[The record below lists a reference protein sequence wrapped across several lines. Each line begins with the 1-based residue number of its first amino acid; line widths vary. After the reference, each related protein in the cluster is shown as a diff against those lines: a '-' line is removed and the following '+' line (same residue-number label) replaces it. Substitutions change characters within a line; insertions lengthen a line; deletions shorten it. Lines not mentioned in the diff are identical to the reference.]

1 MAETR
6 SPPSNAP
13 RPRIHS
19 GAGSVPL
26 PQGERGTDASVL
38 GRPDP
43 WSVLTRFTPARI
55 GLGRAGGSIP
65 TKPLLDFQL
74 AHARAR
80 DAVQR
85 DLDADALIG
94 ALSGRGF
101 EVLQLHG
108 AACDRRTFIQRPD
121 LGRILSP
128 EAKAL
133 LEGEGH
139 AGDPFDAVF
148 VVADGLSA
156 LACERH
162 APALL
167 ERTAPKLADAKWR
180 VAPICLVRQG
190 RVAVGDEIGALLPAA
205 MTVMLIGERPGL
217 SSPDSLGVYL
227 TWDPVPGRS
236 NAQRNC
242 ISNVRPEG
250 LSYAA
255 AAHKLFY
262 LMMEARRR
270 KLSGVHLK
278 EEAPALGLDIE

>member
-1 MAETR
+1 MGETR
-6 SPPSNAP
+6 SPSNAP
-13 RPRIHS
+13 RPI
-19 GAGSVPL
+19 P
-26 PQGERGTDASVL
+26 PQKGGRGPDATVL

-43 WSVLTRFTPARI
+43 WSGLTRFTPARI

-85 DLDADALIG
+85 DLDGDALLG
-94 ALSGRGF
+94 ALTQRGF
-101 EVLQLHG
+101 EVVQLHS
-108 AACDRRTFIQRPD
+108 AARDRRTFIQRPD
-121 LGRILSP
+121 LGRILSL

-133 LEGEGH
+133 LEGQRH
-139 AGDPFDAVF
+139 AGDAFDAVF

-167 ERTAPKLADAKWR
+167 ERVALKLSDANWR

-190 RVAVGDEIGALLPAA
+190 RVAVGDEIGALLSAA

-262 LMMEARRR
+262 LMTEARRR

-278 EEAPALGLDIE
+278 EDAPALGLDIE

>member
-1 MAETR
+1 MNMKK
-6 SPPSNAP
+6 P
-13 RPRIHS
+13 
-19 GAGSVPL
+19 
-26 PQGERGTDASVL
+26 GTDL

-43 WSVLTRFTPARI
+43 WSALTRFTPARI

-65 TKPLLDFQL
+65 TKPLLEFQL

-85 DLDADALIG
+85 DLDADAVQTVL
-94 ALSGRGF
+94 AERGF
-101 EVLQLHG
+101 EVLLLHS
-108 AACDRRTFIQRPD
+108 AAPDRRTFIQRPD

-133 LEGEGH
+133 LESQAHTG
-139 AGDPFDAVF
+139 AALDAVF

-156 LACERH
+156 LAIERH
-162 APALL
+162 APALF
-167 ERTAPKLADAKWR
+167 EYIAPKLTEARWR
-180 VAPICLVRQG
+180 LAPVCLVRQG
-190 RVAVGDEIGALLPAA
+190 RVAVGDEIGALLSAA

-236 NAQRNC
+236 NAERNC

-262 LMMEARRR
+262 LMTEARRR
-270 KLSGVHLK
+270 KVSGVTLK
-278 EEAPALGLDIE
+278 EDAPALAVPGPDIG

>member
-1 MAETR
+1 MAETPNR
-6 SPPSNAP
+6 SDAL
-13 RPRIHS
+13 H
-19 GAGSVPL
+19 ADTL
-26 PQGERGTDASVL
+26 PQRGGASDTSAL
-38 GRPDP
+38 GGPDP
-43 WSVLTRFTPARI
+43 WSALTRFTLARI

-65 TKPLLDFQL
+65 TKPLLEFQL

-85 DLDADALIG
+85 DLDADALHGSIIE
-94 ALSGRGF
+94 RGF
-101 EVLQLHG
+101 EVLRLQT
-108 AACDRRTFIQRPD
+108 AAPDRRTFIQRPD
-121 LGRILSP
+121 LGRILGA

-133 LEGEGH
+133 LEH
-139 AGDPFDAVF
+139 KANAPTLFDAVF
-148 VVADGLSA
+148 VVSDGLSA
-156 LACERH
+156 QAAERH

-167 ERTAPKLADAKWR
+167 ERIAPKLADANWR
-180 VAPICLVRQG
+180 IAPICLVRQG

-205 MTVMLIGERPGL
+205 MAVMLIGERPGL

-262 LMMEARRR
+262 LMTEARRR
-270 KLSGVHLK
+270 KLSGVHLQ
-278 EEAPALGLDIE
+278 EDAPALGRDVE

>member
-6 SPPSNAP
+6 SCSDAAHPDTLLQE
-13 RPRIHS
+13 
-19 GAGSVPL
+19 GGGS
-26 PQGERGTDASVL
+26 ETRVL

-43 WSVLTRFTPARI
+43 WRVLTRFTIARI

-65 TKPLLDFQL
+65 TKPLLEFQL

-85 DLDADALIG
+85 DLDTAAVQS
-94 ALSGRGF
+94 ALSQCGF
-101 EVLQLHG
+101 EVLRLQT
-108 AACDRRTFIQRPD
+108 AAPDRRTFIQRPD
-121 LGRILSP
+121 LGRILGAD
-128 EAKAL
+128 AKTL
-133 LEGEGH
+133 LEH
-139 AGDPFDAVF
+139 KANAAAPFDAVF
-148 VVADGLSA
+148 VVSDGLSA
-156 LACERH
+156 QAAERH

-167 ERTAPKLADAKWR
+167 ERIAPKLADANWR
-180 VAPICLVRQG
+180 IAPVCLVRQG

-205 MTVMLIGERPGL
+205 MAVMLIGERPGL

-250 LSYAA
+250 LSYVA

-262 LMMEARRR
+262 LMTEARRR
-270 KLSGVHLK
+270 KLSGVHLQ
-278 EEAPALGLDIE
+278 ENAPALGREVE

>member
-1 MAETR
+1 MKMKK
-6 SPPSNAP
+6 P
-13 RPRIHS
+13 
-19 GAGSVPL
+19 
-26 PQGERGTDASVL
+26 GTEL

-43 WSVLTRFTPARI
+43 WNALTRFTPARI

-65 TKPLLDFQL
+65 TKPLLAFQL

-85 DLDADALIG
+85 DLGVDAVEKALTQ
-94 ALSGRGF
+94 RGF
-101 EVLQLHG
+101 EVLQLHS
-108 AACDRRTFIQRPD
+108 AAPDRSTFIQRPD
-121 LGRILSP
+121 LGRILSR

-133 LEGEGH
+133 LESKAH
-139 AGDPFDAVF
+139 TGDAFDAAF

-156 LACERH
+156 LAIERH

-167 ERTAPKLADAKWR
+167 ERIAPKLADADWR
-180 VAPICLVRQG
+180 VAPVCLVRQG

-236 NAQRNC
+236 NAERNC

-262 LMMEARRR
+262 LMTEGRRR
-270 KLSGVHLK
+270 KVSGVALK
-278 EEAPALGLDIE
+278 EDAPALAESSQAGSMTGGCP

>member
-1 MAETR
+1 
-6 SPPSNAP
+6 
-13 RPRIHS
+13 
-19 GAGSVPL
+19 
-26 PQGERGTDASVL
+26 
-38 GRPDP
+38 
-43 WSVLTRFTPARI
+43 
-55 GLGRAGGSIP
+55 
-65 TKPLLDFQL
+65 
-74 AHARAR
+74 
-80 DAVQR
+80 
-85 DLDADALIG
+85 
-94 ALSGRGF
+94 
-101 EVLQLHG
+101 
-108 AACDRRTFIQRPD
+108 
-121 LGRILSP
+121 
-128 EAKAL
+128 
-133 LEGEGH
+133 LEGQRH
-139 AGDPFDAVF
+139 AGDAFDAVF

-167 ERTAPKLADAKWR
+167 ERVAPKLADANWR

-262 LMMEARRR
+262 LMTEARRR

-278 EEAPALGLDIE
+278 EDAPALGLDIK

>member
-1 MAETR
+1 MTMK
-6 SPPSNAP
+6 
-13 RPRIHS
+13 RP
-19 GAGSVPL
+19 A
-26 PQGERGTDASVL
+26 TDL

-43 WSVLTRFTPARI
+43 WRGLTRFTPARI

-65 TKPLLDFQL
+65 TQPLLDFQL

-80 DAVQR
+80 DAAWR
-85 DLDADALIG
+85 DLDADTAQAALT
-94 ALSGRGF
+94 ARGF
-101 EVLQLHG
+101 EVLQLHS
-108 AACDRRTFIQRPD
+108 AAPDRRSFIQRPD

-133 LEGEGH
+133 LQDNAH

-156 LACERH
+156 LAAERH

-167 ERTAPKLADAKWR
+167 GHIVPRLADARWR
-180 VAPICLVRQG
+180 LGPVCLVRQG
-190 RVAVGDEIGALLPAA
+190 RVAVGDEIGALLLAA
-205 MTVMLIGERPGL
+205 LTVMLIGERPGL
-217 SSPDSLGVYL
+217 SSPDSLGIYL

-236 NAQRNC
+236 NAERNC

-250 LSYAA
+250 LSYAL

-262 LMMEARRR
+262 LMTQARRR
-270 KLSGVHLK
+270 KLSGVELK
-278 EEAPALGLDIE
+278 EDAPALSAGT

>member
-1 MAETR
+1 MNMKKKPTT
-6 SPPSNAP
+6 N
-13 RPRIHS
+13 
-19 GAGSVPL
+19 
-26 PQGERGTDASVL
+26 L

-43 WSVLTRFTPARI
+43 WSVLTRYTAARI

-65 TKPLLDFQL
+65 TKPLLEFQL

-85 DLDADALIG
+85 DLDADVVQRALTE
-94 ALSGRGF
+94 RGF
-101 EVLQLHG
+101 EVLRLQTE
-108 AACDRRTFIQRPD
+108 APDRRTFIQRPD
-121 LGRILSP
+121 LGRILGP

-133 LEGEGH
+133 LERK
-139 AGDPFDAVF
+139 ASAAAPVDVVF

-156 LACERH
+156 QAAERH

-167 ERTAPKLADAKWR
+167 EHIASKLTDARWRLAP
-180 VAPICLVRQG
+180 VCVVSQG

-205 MTVMLIGERPGL
+205 MTVILIGERPGL
-217 SSPDSLGVYL
+217 SSPDSLGIYL

-236 NAQRNC
+236 NAERNC

-262 LMMEARRR
+262 LMTEARRR
-270 KLSGVHLK
+270 KLSGLDLK
-278 EEAPALGLDIE
+278 EEAPAVGLNIE

>member
-1 MAETR
+1 MTMKK
-6 SPPSNAP
+6 PS
-13 RPRIHS
+13 
-19 GAGSVPL
+19 
-26 PQGERGTDASVL
+26 TDL
-38 GRPDP
+38 GRRDP
-43 WSVLTRFTPARI
+43 WNGLTRFTPARI
-55 GLGRAGGSIP
+55 GLGRAGGSVP

-85 DLDADALIG
+85 DLDAEALQW
-94 ALSGRGF
+94 ALTARGF
-101 EVLQLHG
+101 EVLRLHS
-108 AACDRRTFIQRPD
+108 AARDRRTFIQRPD
-121 LGRILSP
+121 LGRVLNP

-133 LEGEGH
+133 LEDNEH
-139 AGDPFDAVF
+139 DGDPFDAVF
-148 VVADGLSA
+148 VVADGLSS
-156 LACERH
+156 LAAERH

-167 ERTAPKLADAKWR
+167 EHIVPRLAEARWRLAP
-180 VAPICLVRQG
+180 VCLVRQG

-217 SSPDSLGVYL
+217 SSPDSLGIYL

-250 LSYAA
+250 LSYAL

-262 LMMEARRR
+262 LMTEARRR
-270 KLSGVHLK
+270 KLSGVDLK
-278 EEAPALGLDIE
+278 EDAPALAVHVPITGGCQ

>member
-1 MAETR
+1 MQ
-6 SPPSNAP
+6 
-13 RPRIHS
+13 S

-26 PQGERGTDASVL
+26 PQGERRPDASIL

-85 DLDADALIG
+85 DLDGDALTG
-94 ALSGRGF
+94 ALSARGF
-101 EVLQLHG
+101 EVLQLHS
-108 AACDRRTFIQRPD
+108 AARDRRTFIQRPD

-133 LEGEGH
+133 LEGKGH
-139 AGDPFDAVF
+139 VGDTFDTVF

-162 APALL
+162 APPLL
-167 ERTAPKLADAKWR
+167 ERIAPKLADANWR

-190 RVAVGDEIGALLPAA
+190 RVGVGDEIGPLLLAA

-262 LMMEARRR
+262 LMTEARRR
-270 KLSGVHLK
+270 RLSGVQLK